1 MKKLSKIV
9 ALLLA
14 GALTMLLFTACSGG
28 GGGSFGQRMPDDEKE
43 AFKNFTSKAQA
54 SNVTENDKS
63 LQAVAD
69 GYLQKDLNSS
79 VEFFGA
85 KLVGKVH
92 VDGKDQEY
100 LTITVTARYDYG
112 FVVSRILTEIQEEIN
127 KKWPE
132 TKVNVSGRGSWTK
145 LGVVVRSD
153 GTHSYIAVAFQIGA
167 WLQGR
172 PPGLLLCLG
181 TIAKKNCGIWA
192 ICLLTCG
199 GGVWLK

>member
-14 GALTMLLFTACSGG
+14 GALTMLLFTACGG

-43 AFKNFTSKAQA
+43 AFNNFTSKAQA

-69 GYLQKDLNSS
+69 GYLQKDLNTS
-79 VEFFGA
+79 VEILGA

-100 LTITVTARYDYG
+100 LTITMTGRYEYG

-153 GTHSYIAVAFQIGA
+153 GTHSYIAVAFQIDN
-167 WLQGR
+167 
-172 PPGLLLCLG
+172 PN
-181 TIAKKNCGIWA
+181 K
-192 ICLLTCG
+192 
-199 GGVWLK
+199 

>member
-28 GGGSFGQRMPDDEKE
+28 GGGSFGHRDQDKEDE
-43 AFKNFTSKAQA
+43 AFGKFTSMAQA
-54 SNVTENDKS
+54 SSVKENDKS

-79 VEFFGA
+79 VEIFGA

-100 LTITVTARYDYG
+100 LTITVTGSYKYG
-112 FVVSRILTEIQEEIN
+112 YIVNTILNEIQEKVGKEI
-127 KKWPE
+127 PG
-132 TKVNVSGRGSWTK
+132 TKVDVKGEGSWTN

-153 GTHSYIAVAFQIGA
+153 GTHSYIAVAFQI
-167 WLQGR
+167 R
-172 PPGLLLCLG
+172 NPNP
-181 TIAKKNCGIWA
+181 KK
-192 ICLLTCG
+192 
-199 GGVWLK
+199 

>member
-28 GGGSFGQRMPDDEKE
+28 GGGSFGHRDKDEE
-43 AFKNFTSKAQA
+43 DRAFGKFTSKAQA

-69 GYLQKDLNSS
+69 GYLQKDLNTS
-79 VEFFGA
+79 VEILGA

-100 LTITVTARYDYG
+100 LTITMTGRYEYG

-153 GTHSYIAVAFQIGA
+153 GTHSYIAVAFQIDN
-167 WLQGR
+167 
-172 PPGLLLCLG
+172 PN
-181 TIAKKNCGIWA
+181 K
-192 ICLLTCG
+192 
-199 GGVWLK
+199 

>member
-28 GGGSFGQRMPDDEKE
+28 GGGSFGQRMPEDEEK
-43 AFKNFTSKAQA
+43 AFKNFMSKAQA

-153 GTHSYIAVAFQIGA
+153 GTHSYIAVAFQIDN
-167 WLQGR
+167 
-172 PPGLLLCLG
+172 P
-181 TIAKKNCGIWA
+181 KK
-192 ICLLTCG
+192 
-199 GGVWLK
+199 

>member
-28 GGGSFGQRMPDDEKE
+28 GGSSFGQRKQEDEDK
-43 AFKNFTSKAQA
+43 AFDKFKDMAQA
-54 SNVTENDKS
+54 SSVTENDKS

-69 GYLQKDLNSS
+69 GYLQKDLNSR
-79 VEFFGA
+79 VDFLGA

-100 LTITVTARYDYG
+100 LTITVTGNYEYG
-112 FVVSRILTEIQEEIN
+112 YIVNTILNEIQEAVGRELHG
-127 KKWPE
+127 
-132 TKVNVSGRGSWTK
+132 TKVDVKGDGSWTK

-153 GTHSYIAVAFQIGA
+153 GNHSYIAVAFQI
-167 WLQGR
+167 R
-172 PPGLLLCLG
+172 NP
-181 TIAKKNCGIWA
+181 KK
-192 ICLLTCG
+192 
-199 GGVWLK
+199 

>member
-28 GGGSFGQRMPDDEKE
+28 GGSFGHRDKDEE
-43 AFKNFTSKAQA
+43 DRAFGKFKDMAQA

-69 GYLQKDLNSS
+69 GYLQKDLNTS
-79 VEFFGA
+79 VEILGA

-100 LTITVTARYDYG
+100 LTITMTGRYEYG

-153 GTHSYIAVAFQIGA
+153 GTHSYIAVAFQIDN
-167 WLQGR
+167 
-172 PPGLLLCLG
+172 PN
-181 TIAKKNCGIWA
+181 K
-192 ICLLTCG
+192 
-199 GGVWLK
+199 

>member
-28 GGGSFGQRMPDDEKE
+28 GGSSFGHRDKDEE
-43 AFKNFTSKAQA
+43 DRAFGKFKGMAQA

-69 GYLQKDLNSS
+69 GYLQKDLNTS
-79 VEFFGA
+79 VEILGA

-100 LTITVTARYDYG
+100 LTITMTGRYEYG

-153 GTHSYIAVAFQIGA
+153 GTHSYIAVAFQIDN
-167 WLQGR
+167 
-172 PPGLLLCLG
+172 PN
-181 TIAKKNCGIWA
+181 K
-192 ICLLTCG
+192 
-199 GGVWLK
+199 

>member
-28 GGGSFGQRMPDDEKE
+28 GGGSFGHRDQDKEDE
-43 AFKNFTSKAQA
+43 AFGKFTSEAQA
-54 SNVTENDKS
+54 SSLKVNDKG

-100 LTITVTARYDYG
+100 LTITMTARYDYG
-112 FVVSRILTEIQEEIN
+112 FVVNRILTEIQEEIN

-145 LGVVVRSD
+145 LGIVVRSD
-153 GTHSYIAVAFQIGA
+153 GNHSYIAVAFQIDN
-167 WLQGR
+167 
-172 PPGLLLCLG
+172 PN
-181 TIAKKNCGIWA
+181 K
-192 ICLLTCG
+192 
-199 GGVWLK
+199 

>member
-14 GALTMLLFTACSGG
+14 GALTMLLFTACGGG
-28 GGGSFGQRMPDDEKE
+28 GGGSFGQRMPEDEDK
-43 AFKNFTSKAQA
+43 AFDTFKGMAQA
-54 SNVTENDKS
+54 SSVTENDKS

-100 LTITVTARYDYG
+100 LTITMTARYDYG
-112 FVVSRILTEIQEEIN
+112 FIVTKILTEIQEEVG
-127 KKWPE
+127 KELPG
-132 TKVNVSGRGSWTK
+132 TKVDVNGNGSWTK

-153 GTHSYIAVAFQIGA
+153 GNHSYIAVAFQI
-167 WLQGR
+167 R
-172 PPGLLLCLG
+172 NPN
-181 TIAKKNCGIWA
+181 K
-192 ICLLTCG
+192 
-199 GGVWLK
+199 

>member
-28 GGGSFGQRMPDDEKE
+28 GGGGSFGQRVPEDEEK
-43 AFKNFTSKAQA
+43 AFKDFKAQA
-54 SNVTENDKS
+54 SSVTENDKS

-100 LTITVTARYDYG
+100 LTITMTAQYDYG
-112 FVVSRILTEIQEEIN
+112 FIVTTILNEIQEAVGREL
-127 KKWPE
+127 PG
-132 TKVNVSGRGSWTK
+132 TKVNVKGNGSWTK

-153 GTHSYIAVAFQIGA
+153 GNHSYIAVAFQI
-167 WLQGR
+167 R
-172 PPGLLLCLG
+172 NPNYN
-181 TIAKKNCGIWA
+181 KN
-192 ICLLTCG
+192 
-199 GGVWLK
+199 K

>member
-28 GGGSFGQRMPDDEKE
+28 GGGSFGHRDQDKEDE
-43 AFKNFTSKAQA
+43 AFGKFTSEAQA
-54 SNVTENDKS
+54 SKVTENDKS

-79 VEFFGA
+79 IKILGA

-92 VDGKDQEY
+92 VDGKDQEE
-100 LTITVTARYDYG
+100 LTITVTGSYDYG
-112 FVVSRILTEIQEEIN
+112 YIVTAILNEIQEAVGKEL
-127 KKWPE
+127 PE
-132 TKVNVSGRGSWTK
+132 TNVDVKGDGSWTK

-153 GTHSYIAVAFQIGA
+153 GNHSYITVAFQI
-167 WLQGR
+167 R
-172 PPGLLLCLG
+172 NPN
-181 TIAKKNCGIWA
+181 K
-192 ICLLTCG
+192 
-199 GGVWLK
+199 

>member
-1 MKKLSKIV
+1 
-9 ALLLA
+9 
-14 GALTMLLFTACSGG
+14 MLLFTACSGG
-28 GGGSFGQRMPDDEKE
+28 GGGGSFGHRDKDEE
-43 AFKNFTSKAQA
+43 DRAFGKFTSMTQA
-54 SNVTENDKS
+54 SGLTVNDEN

-153 GTHSYIAVAFQIGA
+153 GTHSYIAVAFQIDN
-167 WLQGR
+167 
-172 PPGLLLCLG
+172 P
-181 TIAKKNCGIWA
+181 KK
-192 ICLLTCG
+192 
-199 GGVWLK
+199 

>member
-28 GGGSFGQRMPDDEKE
+28 GGGSFGQRMPEDEEK
-43 AFKNFTSKAQA
+43 AFKNFMSEAQA
-54 SNVTENDKS
+54 SKVTENDKS

-69 GYLQKDLNSS
+69 GYLQKDLNTS
-79 VEFFGA
+79 VEILGA

-100 LTITVTARYDYG
+100 LTITMTGRYEYG

-153 GTHSYIAVAFQIGA
+153 GTHSYIAVAFQIDN
-167 WLQGR
+167 
-172 PPGLLLCLG
+172 PN
-181 TIAKKNCGIWA
+181 K
-192 ICLLTCG
+192 
-199 GGVWLK
+199 

>member
-14 GALTMLLFTACSGG
+14 GALTMLLFTACGG
-28 GGGSFGQRMPDDEKE
+28 GGGGFGHRDKDEE
-43 AFKNFTSKAQA
+43 DRAFGKFKDMAQA

-153 GTHSYIAVAFQIGA
+153 GTHSYIAVAFQIDN
-167 WLQGR
+167 
-172 PPGLLLCLG
+172 P
-181 TIAKKNCGIWA
+181 KK
-192 ICLLTCG
+192 
-199 GGVWLK
+199 

>member
-14 GALTMLLFTACSGG
+14 GALTMLLFTACGG
-28 GGGSFGQRMPDDEKE
+28 GGGSSFGHREKDEE
-43 AFKNFTSKAQA
+43 DRAFGKFKGMTQA

-69 GYLQKDLNSS
+69 GYLQKDLNTS
-79 VEFFGA
+79 VEILGA

-100 LTITVTARYDYG
+100 LTITMTGRYEYG

-153 GTHSYIAVAFQIGA
+153 GTHSYIAVAFQIDN
-167 WLQGR
+167 
-172 PPGLLLCLG
+172 P
-181 TIAKKNCGIWA
+181 KK
-192 ICLLTCG
+192 
-199 GGVWLK
+199 

>member
-14 GALTMLLFTACSGG
+14 GALTMLMFTAGGG
-28 GGGSFGQRMPDDEKE
+28 GGGSFGHRGQDNEDE
-43 AFKNFTSKAQA
+43 AFGTFTSMTQA
-54 SNVTENDKS
+54 SSVKENDKS

-79 VEFFGA
+79 VEILGA

-100 LTITVTARYDYG
+100 LTITVTGSYKYG
-112 FVVSRILTEIQEEIN
+112 YIVEAILKDIQKEVGKELPGTN
-127 KKWPE
+127 
-132 TKVNVSGRGSWTK
+132 VNVSGKGSWTN

-153 GTHSYIAVAFQIGA
+153 GNHSYIAVAFKIIN
-167 WLQGR
+167 
-172 PPGLLLCLG
+172 P
-181 TIAKKNCGIWA
+181 KK
-192 ICLLTCG
+192 
-199 GGVWLK
+199 

>member
-28 GGGSFGQRMPDDEKE
+28 GGGSFGQRMPDDEKK

-153 GTHSYIAVAFQIGA
+153 GTHSYIAVAFQIDN
-167 WLQGR
+167 
-172 PPGLLLCLG
+172 P
-181 TIAKKNCGIWA
+181 KK
-192 ICLLTCG
+192 
-199 GGVWLK
+199 

>member
-14 GALTMLLFTACSGG
+14 GALTMLLFTACGGG
-28 GGGSFGQRMPDDEKE
+28 GGGSFGHRDKDEE
-43 AFKNFTSKAQA
+43 DRAFGKFTSNAQA

-69 GYLQKDLNSS
+69 GYLQKDLNTS
-79 VEFFGA
+79 VEILGA

-100 LTITVTARYDYG
+100 LTITMTSRYEYG

-153 GTHSYIAVAFQIGA
+153 GTHSYIAVAFQIDN
-167 WLQGR
+167 
-172 PPGLLLCLG
+172 PN
-181 TIAKKNCGIWA
+181 K
-192 ICLLTCG
+192 
-199 GGVWLK
+199 

>member
-28 GGGSFGQRMPDDEKE
+28 GGGGSFGQRVPEDEEK
-43 AFKNFTSKAQA
+43 AFKDFKAQE
-54 SNVTENDKS
+54 SSVTENDKS

-153 GTHSYIAVAFQIGA
+153 GTHSYIAVAFQIDN
-167 WLQGR
+167 
-172 PPGLLLCLG
+172 PN
-181 TIAKKNCGIWA
+181 K
-192 ICLLTCG
+192 
-199 GGVWLK
+199 